1 MRPYIGVSNYL
12 MKLVLDRYAY
22 LDSPLHRWQQGY
34 KLVGLLSLIFA
45 FAFVQNVWLLPV
57 MILITCILFTVSRL
71 PLAFLI
77 KRLRYPSWFIFAVVI
92 LLPFISGNNVI
103 FQLGNLA
110 IKSEGCWQALLI
122 SVRFFCIL
130 TVSLVLFGTAPFL
143 SSIKAMR
150 SLGLPGVIVDMT
162 LLSYRYLEELG
173 ETLTTMQRAMKLRGF
188 QPKGFKRRNL
198 KIFAQL
204 TGSILI
210 RSYERSLRI
219 YQAMILRGYGSKK
232 NSQKRSNI
240 NIFKI
245 NQSDRPSLL
254 ATSIA
259 VITGAL
265 LISLELILPGF

>member
-1 MRPYIGVSNYL
+1 

-22 LDSPLHRWQQGY
+22 LNSPLHRWQQGY

-45 FAFVQNVWLLPV
+45 FAFIQNVWLLPIMV
-57 MILITCILFTVSRL
+57 LITCILFTISQI
-71 PLAFLI
+71 PTSFLVE
-77 KRLRYPSWFIFAVVI
+77 RLRYPSWFILAVVI
-92 LLPFISGNNVI
+92 LLPFISGNNVV

-110 IKSEGCWQALLI
+110 IKEEGCWQALLI

-188 QPKGFKRRNL
+188 QPKGFSRRNL

-219 YQAMILRGYGSKK
+219 YQAMILRGYGSQKSLNKK
-232 NSQKRSNI
+232 HSK
-240 NIFKI
+240 FKI
-245 NQSDRPSLL
+245 NQSNRQSLL
-254 ATSIA
+254 ATLAA
-259 VITGAL
+259 VLTGAL
-265 LISLELILPGF
+265 LIVLEVILSNL

>member
-1 MRPYIGVSNYL
+1 

-45 FAFVQNVWLLPV
+45 FAFIQHLWLLPIMV
-57 MILITCILFTVSRL
+57 VITWILFSMSRIPVS
-71 PLAFLI
+71 FLW
-77 KRLRYPSWFIFAVVI
+77 KRLRYPSWFILSVVI
-92 LLPFISGNNVI
+92 LLPFISGNNVVWQ
-103 FQLGNLA
+103 FGNLA
-110 IKSEGCWQALLI
+110 IKSEGCWQAVLI

-150 SLGLPGVIVDMT
+150 SLGLPRVIVDMT

-198 KIFAQL
+198 EVFAQL

-219 YQAMILRGYGSKK
+219 YQAMILRGYGSQPKYINK
-232 NSQKRSNI
+232 SNQLKA
-240 NIFKI
+240 NRQHF
-245 NQSDRPSLL
+245 PSLL
-254 ATSIA
+254 ATSITVLA
-259 VITGAL
+259 GVVLITLEIL
-265 LISLELILPGF
+265 LTSY

>member
-1 MRPYIGVSNYL
+1 

-22 LDSPLHRWQQGY
+22 LDSPLHRWHQGY

-45 FAFVQNVWLLPV
+45 FAFVQNVLLLPI
-57 MILITCILFTVSRL
+57 MILITCILFTLSQIPVS
-71 PLAFLI
+71 FLI
-77 KRLRYPSWFIFAVVI
+77 KRLRYPSWFILAVII
-92 LLPFISGNNVI
+92 LLPFISGETTVI
-103 FQLGNLA
+103 RLGYLA
-110 IKSEGCWQALLI
+110 IKEEGCWQALLI

-150 SLGLPGVIVDMT
+150 SMGLPKVIVDMT

-188 QPKGFKRRNL
+188 QPKGFNRRNL
-198 KIFAQL
+198 RIFAQL
-204 TGSILI
+204 TGSILV

-219 YQAMILRGYGSKK
+219 YQAMILRGYGNPSIKK
-232 NSQKRSNI
+232 RDRI
-240 NIFKI
+240 NIKK
-245 NQSDRPSLL
+245 DELRSLL
-254 ATSIA
+254 ATFVA

-265 LISLELILPGF
+265 LITLEVILPSF

>member
-1 MRPYIGVSNYL
+1 

-22 LDSPLHRWQQGY
+22 LDSPLHRWKQGY

-45 FAFVQNVWLLPV
+45 FAFIQNVWLLPI
-57 MILITCILFTVSRL
+57 MILITYILFTVSRI
-71 PLAFLI
+71 PLSFLI
-77 KRLRYPSWFIFAVVI
+77 KRLRYPSCFILAVVI
-92 LLPFISGNNVI
+92 LLPFISGNSPI
-103 FQLGNLA
+103 FQLGYLT
-110 IKSEGCWQALLI
+110 IKEEGCWQALLI

-150 SLGLPGVIVDMT
+150 SLGLPRVIVDMT

-173 ETLTTMQRAMKLRGF
+173 ETLTTMQRAMRLRGF
-188 QPKGFKRRNL
+188 QSKRFNRRNL
-198 KIFAQL
+198 EVFAQL

-219 YQAMILRGYGSKK
+219 YQAMILRGYGSQKK
-232 NSQKRSNI
+232 LKKKHNI
-240 NIFKI
+240 LKI
-245 NQSDRPSLL
+245 NPSDRQSLL

-259 VITGAL
+259 VVTGVF
-265 LISLELILPGF
+265 LISLELILPSF